1 VALTLAQVQEHGLP
15 STPLKESEKR
25 ADKWREAWGHEQ
37 TEIDAL
43 AALQP
48 ETLRAIAKDAIKPFW
63 DDSLNGRTTRA
74 RDELME
80 AANAALK
87 AHPDYEDACLE
98 IESAL
103 EELESAKQELADAE
117 DNAREKLESIRI
129 SNFVPPEPEIKVE
142 PPKPMFTTTDDFTD
156 ATLSLIARKKLIPDG
171 EDLG

>member
-1 VALTLAQVQEHGLP
+1 MAARAAADGRPAVVLYFSDFDPSGYQMPISVARSLQALRDLRYPGLDIQIHHVALTLAQVQEHGLP

-80 AANAALK
+80 AANAALE
-87 AHPDYEDACLE
+87 AE
-98 IESAL
+98 IAV
-103 EELESAKQELADAE
+103 
-117 DNAREKLESIRI
+117 RR
-129 SNFVPPEPEIKVE
+129 
-142 PPKPMFTTTDDFTD
+142 
-156 ATLSLIARKKLIPDG
+156 
-171 EDLG
+171 